1 MDVEKILKKLI
12 LTLFLNG
19 TISQNEMIRLLDVKD
34 DLELLEMLKGW
45 RNDEK

>member
-19 TISQNEMIRLLDVKD
+19 TISQNEMIRMLDVKD
-34 DLELLEMLKGW
+34 DLELLELLKGW